1 MSHYDERKQFLEQ
14 ITILSRSELEEVFRI
29 LKRHNDVYSENTNGI
44 FFDVASLR
52 YDTFMSLQEFM
63 NFCIKNRSEQEERTV
78 EMNAIRDECITKKD
92 IVPNSTGSLLL
103 Y

>member
-1 MSHYDERKQFLEQ
+1 M
-14 ITILSRSELEEVFRI
+14 
-29 LKRHNDVYSENTNGI
+29 KRHNDVYSENTNGI
-44 FFDVASLR
+44 FFDIASLR
-52 YDTFMSLQEFM
+52 ADTFSSLQEFM
-63 NFCIKNRSEQEERTV
+63 SFCIKNRSDQDERTV

>member
-1 MSHYDERKQFLEQ
+1 MSNYDERKQFLEQ
-14 ITILSRSELEEVFRI
+14 MSILSRSELEEVFRI

-44 FFDVASLR
+44 FFDISSLR
-52 YDTFMSLQEFM
+52 VDTFKSLQEFM
-63 NFCIKNRSEQEERTV
+63 SFCIKNRSDQEERTV

-92 IVPNSTGSLLL
+92 IVPNSTGSLLM